1 MYADDQKF
9 GKPYKFKV
17 FVENESEGI
26 NRIPKSAKIIKCKNC
41 SVGNKDSKLGYTRC
55 KHSTYSQIFLFMGFD
70 IKAPHSLK
78 YKLWYIYTVVCS
90 LSFRI
95 RAPF

>member
-17 FVENESEGI
+17 FVENESKGI

-41 SVGNKDSKLGYTRC
+41 SKPVMCTK
-55 KHSTYSQIFLFMGFD
+55 FD
-70 IKAPHSLK
+70 IC
-78 YKLWYIYTVVCS
+78 I
-90 LSFRI
+90 
-95 RAPF
+95 